1 MGRILDYVIE
11 REEEKRVNKMFN
23 WLKRYTKDYDTQREA
38 VLAHLERG
46 KTLTQLEATKNYSI
60 LRLSA
65 IIHKLRN
72 EHEIKTLYRKCKK
85 RGTYAE
91 YKYISVKKG
100 V

>member
-1 MGRILDYVIE
+1 
-11 REEEKRVNKMFN
+11 MFN
-23 WLKRYTKDYDTQREA
+23 WFKSYTDDYGSQREA
-38 VLAHLERG
+38 VLAHLESG
-46 KTLTQLEATKNYSI
+46 KTITQMQATKDYRI

-65 IIHKLRN
+65 IIHVLRN

-91 YKYISVKKG
+91 YKYIGVKKG